1 MLFGKFFKKNF
12 VYNILTELKKNKKI
26 NISNDTFC
34 TPTNGEDVANFLVEN
49 IKGKKLNY
57 LLTKKIIHLSSNNL
71 QTRYKLIKDMAIL
84 LNKSKYV
91 KPISIRNLKLNIPPR
106 GQGIKSNVKNF
117 KISKIEDFIKSVNI

>member
-1 MLFGKFFKKNF
+1 M
-12 VYNILTELKKNKKI
+12 
-26 NISNDTFC
+26 
-34 TPTNGEDVANFLVEN
+34 
-49 IKGKKLNY
+49 
-57 LLTKKIIHLSSNNL
+57 

-117 KISKIEDFIKSVNI
+117 KISKSQVDLGDFNELTF